1 MNWWTARTLRHRLDA
16 PLTERANARTRQ
28 RRSQTRLFGDDEPT
42 NVDVNLDLVARRS
55 GASRLT
61 EVQGTVSPVGT
72 DREIVAFRVRRDTRC
87 SECSDELFRGSLLRL
102 EDKAALCLRCADL
115 DHLEFLPSGD
125 TALTRRARKYSV
137 LQAVVVEW
145 SRSRKRYE
153 RQGVLVEA
161 SALEQAEAECLAD
174 ADVRARQR
182 ERAALRRSSDDD
194 AFIASFAAAIHSQYP
209 GCPVNE
215 ATQIAAHACQRY
227 SGRIGRTAAA
237 RSLDPD
243 AIRLAVVAHIRH
255 VHTDYDRLLTQLQD
269 RQLAR
274 DLIGDSLDLTLR
286 HWAQP
291 SNPPP

>member
-1 MNWWTARTLRHRLDA
+1 MSDV
-16 PLTERANARTRQ
+16 
-28 RRSQTRLFGDDEPT
+28 QTMVP
-42 NVDVNLDLVARRS
+42 S
-55 GASRLT
+55 
-61 EVQGTVSPVGT
+61 VST
-72 DREIVAFRVRRDTRC
+72 DREIVAFRVRRDTKC

-125 TALTRRARKYSV
+125 AALTRRARKYSV

-161 SALEQAEAECLAD
+161 SALEKAEAECLAD

-182 ERAALRRSSDDD
+182 ERAALRRFSDDD
-194 AFIASFAAAIHSQYP
+194 AFTASFAAAIHSQYP

-215 ATQIAAHACQRY
+215 ANQIAAHACQRY
-227 SGRIGRTAAA
+227 SGRVGRTAAA

-255 VHTDYDRLLTQLQD
+255 AHTDYDRLLTQLQD

-274 DLIGDSLDLTLR
+274 DLIADSLDTTLDR
-286 HWAQP
+286 WAQP
-291 SNPPP
+291 SMPRP